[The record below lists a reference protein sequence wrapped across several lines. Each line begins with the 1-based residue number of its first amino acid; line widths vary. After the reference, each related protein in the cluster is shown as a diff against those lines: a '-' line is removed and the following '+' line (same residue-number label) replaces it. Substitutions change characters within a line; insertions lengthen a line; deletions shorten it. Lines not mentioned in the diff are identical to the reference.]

1 MYTGK
6 IRLIC
11 DWVTLGFPSL
21 GWSVVCVLRYNGCI
35 CGYDSLIQGAAE
47 ITPTFGGVTARAVK
61 GLQWWEEPRW
71 LVVSCY
77 FQIMP
82 WVGQASIVV
91 SLSKRFSK
99 TMNLWSRHKE
109 HSVGTSDFVD
119 VLPFQI
125 EKDPAV
131 GFEHESY
138 WVNIKTETI
147 WPTSER

>member
-1 MYTGK
+1 
-6 IRLIC
+6 
-11 DWVTLGFPSL
+11 
-21 GWSVVCVLRYNGCI
+21 VVCVLRYNGCI
-35 CGYDSLIQGAAE
+35 CGYDSLIQSAAE

-61 GLQWWEEPRW
+61 GVQWWEESRW
-71 LVVSCY
+71 LVVSCH
-77 FQIMP
+77 FQIMA
-82 WVGQASIVV
+82 WVGRASTVV
-91 SLSKRFSK
+91 SLSKRFSR

-109 HSVGTSDFVD
+109 HSVGTSDLVD